1 MMMTI
6 FSAVTS
12 LRTRW
17 SWLHNDMASGTR
29 YAVLPCGVVLRV
41 LSSSATSLWKTVL
54 DWWAFDSFTSH
65 RGYFWIW
72 MLSVIKILKSWH
84 RIYKIHI
91 CVNCGWG
98 YESGCLR
105 SLTCTFLLNKKKKDL
120 LDITCNNCCAIAFI
134 TRERFPWGAK
144 IRESFRALFIS

>member
-84 RIYKIHI
+84 RIYKIHM
-91 CVNCGWG
+91 CQ
-98 YESGCLR
+98 LR
-105 SLTCTFLLNKKKKDL
+105 MRIWKWMFEKSNMYFPVEQEKKDL

-144 IRESFRALFIS
+144 IRESFRVLFIS